1 MPVIRTEDQKS
12 RSCPAK
18 PRAVLTKSEVI
29 AIFQSKLTHSPA
41 TKVARLY
48 GVSEKAIRDIW
59 TARTW
64 AAETWHLDPSR
75 ALVVKTSGRPIGSR
89 DSKPRKPRQASKDC
103 FSPANSELA
112 SNSLGTNQSPTA
124 IDDLRMVEDH
134 ESNQLKSFRS
144 TSQPWHCQNTTAFN
158 QYIEGRQ
165 QHKSEQ
171 ILCWS
176 LDEQLF
182 AWEHSSDDEPL
193 PDPFE
198 ADWSAFRRPQGRML
212 KAGVSLN

>member
-1 MPVIRTEDQKS
+1 MHQQITSTEDQKS

-29 AIFQSKLTHSPA
+29 AIFQTKLTHSPA

-59 TARTW
+59 KARTW
-64 AAETWHLDPSR
+64 AAETWHIDPSR

-89 DSKPRKPRQASKDC
+89 DSKPRKPRHALKDC
-103 FSPANSELA
+103 CSPEKIVAA
-112 SNSLGTNQSPTA
+112 HTSLDVHQSVNVIYDTCRFN
-124 IDDLRMVEDH
+124 DQLGRDRSSSSDLLPRH
-134 ESNQLKSFRS
+134 RPS
-144 TSQPWHCQNTTAFN
+144 TSAVNQFNDCQH
-158 QYIEGRQ
+158 QL
-165 QHKSEQ
+165 SEH
-171 ILCWS
+171 IFS

-182 AWEHSSDDEPL
+182 AWEHNSDRGTL

-198 ADWSAFRRPQGRML
+198 ADWVHCRR
-212 KAGVSLN
+212 